1 MPPENSSSPD
11 RSSRPPSSKRK
22 LSRGTV
28 GALVGAAV
36 GGVLG
41 TVVARKVRAANMR
54 KLVPNRMPA
63 LGKRAFAVAKNVAS
77 DAMFVAKATAARAA
91 SQAISDAKSAAQ
103 HFVVDT
109 ALGQPPTPPKPV
121 LPALPSGARPKT
133 SRRKPRSRMKAKR
146 RAAGAKSP
154 RRVKSR

>member
-11 RSSRPPSSKRK
+11 RSSRPSSKRK
-22 LSRGTV
+22 LSRGTI

-41 TVVARKVRAANMR
+41 TVVARRVRAANMR

-77 DAMFVAKATAARAA
+77 DAMLVAKATATRAA

-109 ALGQPPTPPKPV
+109 ALGQPPTPPKPA
-121 LPALPSGARPKT
+121 LPALPSGATPKT
-133 SRRKPRSRMKAKR
+133 SRRKPRSRVKAKR

-154 RRVKSR
+154 RRAKSR